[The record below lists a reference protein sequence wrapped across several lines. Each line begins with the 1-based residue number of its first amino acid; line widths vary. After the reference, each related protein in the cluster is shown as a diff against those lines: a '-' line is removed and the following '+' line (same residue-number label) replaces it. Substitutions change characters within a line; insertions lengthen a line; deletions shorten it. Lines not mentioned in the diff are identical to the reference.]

1 MAIETVK
8 LDLETLTLG
17 EILAAEDA
25 SGRDISRLLNTS
37 GGRRLLSLFV
47 HRLRTSGNASDW
59 HELTSL
65 RLLDDSFG
73 ASPSPV
79 DSRSQTSNV
88 SD

>member
-1 MAIETVK
+1 MPESVR

-17 EILAAEDA
+17 EILSAEDA

-47 HRLRTSGNASDW
+47 HRLRTSGSAPQW

-65 RLLDDSFG
+65 RLLDGSSG
-73 ASPSPV
+73 ASLSPQDSPSP
-79 DSRSQTSNV
+79 TS
-88 SD
+88 SG